1 MKIDLGIAAALAA
14 TACLV
19 APAPAPLARG
29 KSKQFSNHFDL
40 AHCTFSNVGANDF
53 FMRLDPG
60 SFLVL
65 EGESHGELTHL
76 EITALDETRDVGG
89 IECRVVEEAESVDG
103 ELVEISRNFL
113 ALCNETH
120 DVFYFGEE
128 VDLYEGGVIVG
139 HEGEW
144 EAFVGGA
151 EPGILMP
158 GRVLLGARYYQE
170 DAPGVAE
177 DRAEN
182 VVTDEKV
189 KTPAGT
195 FTGCLKTEESSGIE
209 PGTSSKSYAPGI
221 GLVRDGSLLLTAWG
235 G

>member
-1 MKIDLGIAAALAA
+1 MKIDLGVAAALAA
-14 TACLV
+14 TACLL
-19 APAPAPLARG
+19 APAPAPLARA
-29 KSKQFSNHFDL
+29 KSKQFSQDFDL
-40 AHCTFSNVGANDF
+40 SRCTFSNIGSND

-76 EITALDETRDVGG
+76 EITALDATRDVGG
-89 IECRVVEEAESVDG
+89 IECRIVEEAESVDG
-103 ELVEISRNFL
+103 ELAEISRNFF

-128 VDLYEGGVIVG
+128 VDFYEDGVVVG
-139 HEGEW
+139 HDGSW

-151 EPGILMP
+151 APGIVMP

-170 DAPGVAE
+170 VAPGIAE

-182 VVTDEKV
+182 VATGQKV

-209 PGTSSKSYAPGI
+209 RGTGNKSYAPGI
-221 GLVRDGSLLLTAWG
+221 GLILDGSLKLTAWG